1 MTNET
6 TAGGSG
12 VDNKVD
18 SVISSAAPTD
28 FIRQIIEEDLRT
40 DKHGG
45 RVHTRFPP
53 EPNGYIHLGSAKAI
67 CINFGIAEDYEGIY
81 NLRFDDTNPT
91 KEDVEY
97 VESIKEDIRWLGFD
111 WKKREFYA
119 SDYFEQLYQYAVQ
132 LIKKGVAYV
141 CDLTAEEIS
150 YGKYRGTLTEP
161 GVDSPFRDRS
171 VEENLDLFERM
182 RAGEFEEGSRTL
194 RAKIDMASPNLVMRD
209 PVMYRILYA
218 THHNTGDEWCIYPM
232 YDFTHCISDSIE
244 GITHSLCSLE
254 FEINRPLYDWFLDQL
269 DIYHP
274 QQIEF
279 AKLYLTNT
287 VLGKRKL
294 IQLVEDGH
302 VDGWDDPRMPTL
314 AGLRRGGYTPESIR
328 DFCKRIG
335 IAKADNLVEISLLEY
350 CLRQDLN
357 KRALRVMGV
366 LDPIKVIIDNYPEEK
381 VEFLEAEN
389 NPEDAAMGGREIPF
403 SRELY
408 IEREDFMEDPPRK
421 YFRLAPGRE
430 VRLKHAYYV
439 KCERV
444 VKDENTGEIVEVH
457 CTYDPTTRGGWSE
470 DGRKVRG
477 TLHWVSA
484 AHSIEAEVRLYE
496 HLFTKENPNDVEEGR
511 EFTDYLNP
519 NSLQILNSARV
530 EPSLADAA
538 LGSYYQFLRKG
549 YFCVDPDSSDNKLVF
564 NRTVTL
570 RDTWAKIQKTQKKHF
585 IS

>member
-1 MTNET
+1 MTQET
-6 TAGGSG
+6 TAGGGG
-12 VDNKVD
+12 VDLKTNSD
-18 SVISSAAPTD
+18 ISSAEPTD
-28 FIRQIIEEDLRT
+28 FIRQIVEEDLRA

-67 CINFGIAEDYEGIY
+67 CINFGIAEDYEGLY

-111 WKKREFYA
+111 WEKREFYA
-119 SDYFEQLYQYAVQ
+119 SGYFEQLYQYAVQ

-484 AHSIEAEVRLYE
+484 PHAIEAEVRLYE

-538 LGSYYQFLRKG
+538 PGSYYQFLRKG

-570 RDTWAKIQKTQKKHF
+570 RDTWAKIQKTQKNT
-585 IS
+585 S

>member
-1 MTNET
+1 MKSDPKTVPSDMET
-6 TAGGSG
+6 VHDTASQH
-12 VDNKVD
+12 
-18 SVISSAAPTD
+18 STSAD
-28 FIRQIIEEDLRT
+28 FIRQIVEEDLRT
-40 DKHGG
+40 NVYQG

-67 CINFGIAEDYEGIY
+67 CISFGIAKDYRGLC

-111 WKKREFYA
+111 WEDRELYA
-119 SDYFEQLYQYAVQ
+119 SDYFDQLYTCALK
-132 LIKKGVAYV
+132 LIKKGSAYV
-141 CDLTAEEIS
+141 CDLSAEEIR
-150 YGKYRGTLTEP
+150 YGKYRGTLTEA
-161 GVDSPFRDRS
+161 GIDSPYRDRPIK
-171 VEENLDLFERM
+171 ENLELFERM
-182 RAGEFEEGSRTL
+182 RAGEFENGSRTL

-209 PVMYRILYA
+209 PVMYRILHE
-218 THHNTGDEWCIYPM
+218 THHRTRDEWCIYPM

-254 FEINRPLYDWFLDQL
+254 FEINRPLYNWFLDQL

-279 AKLYLTNT
+279 AKLFLSYT

-294 IQLVEDGH
+294 IQLVQEKH
-302 VDGWDDPRMPTL
+302 VNGWDDPRMPTL
-314 AGLRRGGYTPESIR
+314 SGLRRAGYTPEAIR
-328 DFCKRIG
+328 DFCNRIG
-335 IAKADNLVEISLLEY
+335 ISKADNLVDVSLLAY

-357 KRALRVMGV
+357 KRALRVMAV
-366 LDPIKVIIDNYPEEK
+366 LEPLKVIIDNYPENKTE
-381 VEFLEAEN
+381 ELNAEN
-389 NPEDAAMGGREIPF
+389 NPEDEDMGSRKIPF

-408 IEREDFMEDPPRK
+408 IERDDFTEHPPKK

-430 VRLKHAYYV
+430 VRLKHAYYIT
-439 KCERV
+439 CNRV
-444 VKDENTGEIVEVH
+444 VKDKHTDEIIEVH
-457 CTYDPTTRGGWSE
+457 CNYDHTTRGGWSD

-484 AHSIEAEVRLYE
+484 PHAVEAEVRLYE
-496 HLFTKENPNDVEEGR
+496 HLFTKENPNDIEEGR

-519 NSLQILNSARV
+519 NSLQVLTSCKV
-530 EPSLADAA
+530 EPNLAHATLA
-538 LGSYYQFLRKG
+538 NHYQFLRKG
-549 YFCVDPDSSDNKLVF
+549 YFCLDSDASNGKLVF

-570 RDTWAKIQKTQKKHF
+570 RDTWAKIQNTQRG
-585 IS
+585 SS

>member
-1 MTNET
+1 MTQET
-6 TAGGSG
+6 TAGGGG
-12 VDNKVD
+12 VDLKTNSD
-18 SVISSAAPTD
+18 ISSAEPTD
-28 FIRQIIEEDLRT
+28 FIRQIVEEDLRA

-111 WKKREFYA
+111 WEKREFYA

-218 THHNTGDEWCIYPM
+218 THHNTGDEWCVYPM

-366 LDPIKVIIDNYPEEK
+366 LDPLKVIIDNYPEEK

-444 VKDENTGEIVEVH
+444 VKNENTGEIVEVH

-484 AHSIEAEVRLYE
+484 PHAIEAEVRLYE

-570 RDTWAKIQKTQKKHF
+570 RDTWAKIQKTQKNT
-585 IS
+585 S